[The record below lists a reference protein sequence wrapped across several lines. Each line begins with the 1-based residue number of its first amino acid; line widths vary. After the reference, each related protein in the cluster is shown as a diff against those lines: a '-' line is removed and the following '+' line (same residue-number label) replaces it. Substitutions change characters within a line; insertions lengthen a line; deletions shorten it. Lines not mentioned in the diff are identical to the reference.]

1 MPELSSAMTTLFD
14 FLQVVIGFSL
24 IIIIHELGHFVAARW
39 AGVRVLAFAVGFG
52 PAVFSYR
59 KGLGFQRGSSEQA
72 ESAGALPAGV
82 SATEYRLNWL
92 PLGGYVKML
101 GQDDADPTATS
112 EEPDS
117 YQNCPV
123 WKRMVVISAGVI
135 FNLLTAAILFI
146 IVFMAGLRTPPPT
159 IGMVDPDS
167 PAATTVATNAEAA
180 GVTAPGLSPGDTV
193 VRVNDRKAEEFTD
206 VIVGAAMSAPHEPVR
221 MEVSRPGVDPL
232 LHFDITPVRD
242 EATGLLDLGIFAAWS
257 ARLAGPD
264 LPEEVRTRIEHRLA
278 DAELSGVEPGMT
290 LHSVDGREA
299 TSALDLFQAVDSS
312 GGRPIQLLFQGEKG
326 ETIEATLSPLPEIQN
341 ARLAGGDVVS
351 HLLGLPTPVRVSGV
365 QAAAAEKAG
374 LQRGDIFSRLGATE
388 WPIAAVAVPEIQRH
402 AGETIDAEVMRMGEN
417 GWMAVPLELPVNEQG
432 MIGFEIS
439 PGASRAAF
447 VAGWP
452 DAPLAD
458 GQEAWLRL
466 RPAEALGDLRGRRI
480 LAVNGAPVKSL
491 LEVREVLKDL
501 TRGALASEESLAAGV
516 TVTLR
521 MERPAYPA
529 PVEVEIP
536 WTLDRASVELLHDT
550 SRLGWVSPLPVDAFS
565 PAEITLKADG
575 PAAAVAMGLRRTQR
589 VMSMTYLTFVRLF
602 QGSVKVEH
610 LKGPVGIAHVGT
622 VIADKGFVWLLFFMA
637 LISVN
642 LAVINFLPIP
652 IADGGHFVFL
662 LYEQI
667 TGKPP
672 PVAVQNAAAIAG
684 LVLIASVFLVVTFN
698 DIRNLF

>member
-1 MPELSSAMTTLFD
+1 MSDLSSAMTTLFD

-24 IIIIHELGHFVAARW
+24 IIIIHELGHFLAARW

-52 PAVFSYR
+52 PAVLSYR
-59 KGLGFQRGSSEQA
+59 KGLGFRRGSSEQT
-72 ESAGALPAGV
+72 ESAKPLPPGA

-123 WKRMVVISAGVI
+123 WKRMVVISAGVV
-135 FNLLTAAILFI
+135 FNLLTAAVLFI

-167 PAATTVATNAEAA
+167 PAGVAVATNADAA
-180 GVTAPGLSPGDTV
+180 GLTEAGLSPGDTV
-193 VRVNDRKAEEFTD
+193 VRVNGRKAEEFTD
-206 VIVGAAMSAPHEPVR
+206 VIVGAAMSAPHKPVR

-232 LHFDITPVRD
+232 LHFDITPRRD
-242 EATGLLDLGIFAAWS
+242 EATGLLDLGIGAAWS
-257 ARLAGPD
+257 ARLVGPD
-264 LPEEVRTRIEHRLA
+264 VPEDVRAQIEHALA
-278 DAELSGVEPGMT
+278 DAELHGVEPGMT
-290 LHSVDGREA
+290 LRSVDGREV
-299 TSALDLFQAVDSS
+299 TSALDLTHAVEAS
-312 GGRPIQLLFQGEKG
+312 GGRPIQLIFGDENG
-326 ETIEATLSPLPEIQN
+326 TPIEATLTPLPQIQT
-341 ARLAGGDVVS
+341 ARLAGGDSVW

-365 QAAAAEKAG
+365 NEAAEKAG

-388 WPIAAVAVPEIQRH
+388 WPVAAVAVPEIQRH
-402 AGETIDAEVMRMGEN
+402 AGEKIDAEVIRMGEN

-432 MIGFEIS
+432 RIGFEVS
-439 PGASRAAF
+439 PSASRAAF
-447 VAGWP
+447 IAGWP
-452 DAPLAD
+452 DSPFAD
-458 GQEAWLRL
+458 GQDAWRRL

-480 LAVNGAPVKSL
+480 LAVNGEPVTSL
-491 LEVREVLKDL
+491 LQVREVLKDL
-501 TRGALASEESLAAGV
+501 TREALASEEALAAGV

-536 WTLDRASVELLHDT
+536 WTLGRASIELLHDT
-550 SRLGWVSPLPVDAFS
+550 SRLGWVSPLRIDAFS

-622 VIADKGFVWLLFFMA
+622 VVADRGFVWLLFFMA

-672 PVAVQNAAAIAG
+672 PLAVQNAAAIAG